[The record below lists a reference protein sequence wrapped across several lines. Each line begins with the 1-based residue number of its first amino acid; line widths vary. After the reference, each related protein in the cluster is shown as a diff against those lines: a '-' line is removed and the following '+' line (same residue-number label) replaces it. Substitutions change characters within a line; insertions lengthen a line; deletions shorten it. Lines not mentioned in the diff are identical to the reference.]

1 MRLPSIGQLLHSARA
16 TFLRFPIVLCD
27 AVIGTAAALLLVDYE
42 GAAQPTILFPILFA
56 SILGLPLFI
65 SLLLLAEHKMWKS
78 PVTFGIHIIGLL
90 LLVGYGLVIPQ
101 DYLNA
106 PGFHL
111 VRFLVLAAA
120 LHLLVSVA
128 PFYERGELNG
138 FWHYNKTLFIRALTA
153 LLYTGVLWIGLAVAL
168 EALDHLFGV
177 SIPGKRYPELWILL
191 NGIFCTWFFLSGV
204 PEDLH
209 ALEAL
214 TEYPK
219 GLKIFAQYILLPLVC
234 VYLVILYAYLLKVVI
249 SWDWPQGWVSKLIL
263 GFAGTGIFALLLLQP
278 ISNRTEQVWIKT
290 ASRWFYVVLSP
301 LIVMLFFAVWRRV
314 SEYGVTEGRYL
325 AIVLGGWLVGMVAY
339 FTVSKLKSIKV
350 VPATL
355 LILLLAVSF
364 GPWSI
369 FAVSEQSQVGRLKT
383 ILLRDSILVDAK
395 IHGLHSPVSLEDSKQ
410 ISSIVLY
417 LHDLHGYEGIESW
430 FAETLEEDSLGK
442 GLASLGSDVVTGKM
456 GVTYTNAWRS
466 GAGRDGFVF
475 VDVFVDNERATDV
488 RDFELLVRGLHIS
501 AEELTKN
508 YPRLGLSCRTSKQLD
523 TITFILAPG
532 IRALDTL
539 RVDLHQLVRRV
550 MDDNANADL
559 TKIPPEQMSVTA
571 VGRQWKVKV
580 MVREAYVERRAS
592 EQKAVW
598 YNLDILYSLNEKEE
612 TIQ

>member
-1 MRLPSIGQLLHSARA
+1 MKLPSIGQLLHSARA
-16 TFLRFPIVLCD
+16 TFLRFPVVLCD

-65 SLLLLAEHKMWKS
+65 SLLLLAEHKRWNP

-90 LLVGYGLVIPQ
+90 LLVGYALVTPE

-111 VRFLVLAAA
+111 VRFLILAAA

-177 SIPGKRYPELWILL
+177 TIPGKRYPELWILL

-204 PEDLH
+204 PEDLR
-209 ALEAL
+209 ALESL

-263 GFAGTGIFALLLLQP
+263 GFSGTGIFALLLLQP
-278 ISNRTEQVWIKT
+278 ISNRTEQVWIRT

-301 LIVMLFFAVWRRV
+301 LTVMLFFAVWRRV

-339 FTVSKLKSIKV
+339 FTVSRLKSIKV

-369 FAVSEQSQVGRLKT
+369 FAVSERSQVGRLKT
-383 ILLRDSILVDAK
+383 ILSRDSILVDGK
-395 IHGLHSPVSLEDSKQ
+395 IHGSHSPVSFEDSKQ
-410 ISSIVLY
+410 ISSIVDY
-417 LHDLHGYEGIESW
+417 LHDLHGYEGIEPW
-430 FAETLEEDSLGK
+430 FAETLKKDSLGK
-442 GLASLGSDVVTGKM
+442 GLAALGSDVVTGKM

-466 GAGRDGFVF
+466 GARQDRF
-475 VDVFVDNERATDV
+475 VFVDNESAIDV
-488 RDFELLVRGLHIS
+488 REFELLVRGLHIS

-532 IRALDTL
+532 SRALDTL
-539 RVDLHQLVRRV
+539 RVDLHQLLRRV
-550 MDDNANADL
+550 MEDNANADL
-559 TKIPPEQMSVTA
+559 TKIPLEQMSVTA

-580 MVREAYVERRAS
+580 MVREAYVKWRAS

-598 YNLDILYSLNEKEE
+598 YNLDILYSLYEKEE